1 MGSYT
6 LYENLTAVGEV
17 PYKAY
22 ATLDLRIQWAQPRY
36 RIFAEATNLTDCRYV
51 DLGNIPQPGIWV
63 KGGIAVRL

>member
-1 MGSYT
+1 
-6 LYENLTAVGEV
+6 VGEV

-22 ATLDLRIQWAQPRY
+22 ATLDLRIQWAKPRY

-63 KGGIAVRL
+63 KGGVAVTLGK